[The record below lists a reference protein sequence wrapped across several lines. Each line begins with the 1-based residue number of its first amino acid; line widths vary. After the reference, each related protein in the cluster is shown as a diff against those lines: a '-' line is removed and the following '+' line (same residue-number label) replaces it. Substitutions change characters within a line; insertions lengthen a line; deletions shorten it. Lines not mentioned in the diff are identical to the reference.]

1 MIKRRNIPLGF
12 STEPLMS
19 DNRRGS
25 GEECTDDHGC
35 GFENEKQDDMADGN
49 SHCQNENEKI
59 QGLVDPKIASG
70 LHVILFILF
79 MLLGFTSFCNLWL
92 QFL

>member
-1 MIKRRNIPLGF
+1 MIKRRNTLLGF

-35 GFENEKQDDMADGN
+35 GFENEKQDD
-49 SHCQNENEKI
+49 KI
-59 QGLVDPKIASG
+59 YHKQTL
-70 LHVILFILF
+70 
-79 MLLGFTSFCNLWL
+79 
-92 QFL
+92 